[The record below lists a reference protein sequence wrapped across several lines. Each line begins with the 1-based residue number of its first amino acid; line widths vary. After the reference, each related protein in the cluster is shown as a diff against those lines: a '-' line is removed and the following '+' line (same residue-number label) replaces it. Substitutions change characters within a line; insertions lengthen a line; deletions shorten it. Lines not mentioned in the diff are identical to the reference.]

1 MTRDEELWGV
11 ALWVERTHDCDGSA
25 HIAAQMT
32 RLAAD
37 GDEAGIAM
45 WRAVGERFDQLRERT
60 SLQ

>member
-11 ALWVERTHDCDGSA
+11 ALWVERTHGAEGEA

-32 RLAAD
+32 RLATD
-37 GDEAGIAM
+37 GDEAGIVM
-45 WRAVGERFDQLRERT
+45 WRLVSERFDRLRESS